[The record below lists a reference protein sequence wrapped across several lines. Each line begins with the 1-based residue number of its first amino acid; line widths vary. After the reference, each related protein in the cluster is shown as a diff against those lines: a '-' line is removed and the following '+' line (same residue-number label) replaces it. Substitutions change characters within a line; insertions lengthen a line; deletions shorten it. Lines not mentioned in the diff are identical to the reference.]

1 MNSDLTLQC
10 LHKSISEVMYT
21 HFNYIRFIK
30 NVPLNSDLTQEE
42 GIYSS
47 SLEAKHIIVF
57 VSTSLGFPGN
67 SSCKGSRICLER
79 RRLHFSS
86 VKDPESAWNA
96 GDSTSIPGL
105 GSSPGEGISC
115 PLQYSW
121 ASQVAQ
127 TVKNLPA
134 MQEIWVQPLGWEDSL
149 EEGMATHLVS
159 LPGEYPCTEEPGRLQ
174 SMASQRVRN
183 N

>member
-1 MNSDLTLQC
+1 MCHLIQ
-10 LHKSISEVMYT
+10 
-21 HFNYIRFIK
+21 
-30 NVPLNSDLTQEE
+30 
-42 GIYSS
+42 
-47 SLEAKHIIVF
+47 
-57 VSTSLGFPGN
+57 TSLKRREFILHLLKQ
-67 SSCKGSRICLER
+67 SILLCLSAP
-79 RRLHFSS
+79 LWASQVTHP

-174 SMASQRVRN
+174 STASQRETTEQLSTAHSTVPL
-183 N
+183 